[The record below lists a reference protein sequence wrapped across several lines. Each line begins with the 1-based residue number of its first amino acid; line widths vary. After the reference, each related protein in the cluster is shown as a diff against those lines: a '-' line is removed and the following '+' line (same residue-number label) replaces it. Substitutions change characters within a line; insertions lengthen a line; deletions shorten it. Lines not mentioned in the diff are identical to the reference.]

1 MVEYSVKSLA
11 LYDMCNHLWFYN
23 AKFRCFLDVLLAK
36 KYSATFHSLNKHR
49 ISLDEIVSVIVFKI
63 NDPPP
68 APTHT
73 HKTILFIY
81 CVIFA
86 LYGDLVFYLFSCIE
100 KFWHPLLRGLL
111 QRSVIW
117 TLSIHPS
124 TSTFQTQGCEVTDHN
139 RSPVCHRAGFVS
151 SDK

>member
-68 APTHT
+68 RPNTHT
-73 HKTILFIY
+73 KQF
-81 CVIFA
+81 F
-86 LYGDLVFYLFSCIE
+86 
-100 KFWHPLLRGLL
+100 
-111 QRSVIW
+111 
-117 TLSIHPS
+117 LSIALFLHYMGIWCF
-124 TSTFQTQGCEVTDHN
+124 TFF
-139 RSPVCHRAGFVS
+139 PV
-151 SDK
+151 